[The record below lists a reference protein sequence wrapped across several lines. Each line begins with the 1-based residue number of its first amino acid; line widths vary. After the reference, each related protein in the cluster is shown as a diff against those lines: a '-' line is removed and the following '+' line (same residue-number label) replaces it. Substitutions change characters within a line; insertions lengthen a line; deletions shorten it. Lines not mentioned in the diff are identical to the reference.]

1 MSCESLGEDGT
12 VTYPLGDDA
21 VGQLLDRRRGRGR
34 QPRPLALA
42 PSSLTAAIASAVL
55 FGASYNTIPSVK
67 PRPKIIIV
75 SVRQPRGPND

>member
-1 MSCESLGEDGT
+1 MRLDSSSIAVAAEAASLA
-12 VTYPLGDDA
+12 L
-21 VGQLLDRRRGRGR
+21 
-34 QPRPLALA
+34 LALA

-75 SVRQPRGPND
+75 SVRQRRGPND